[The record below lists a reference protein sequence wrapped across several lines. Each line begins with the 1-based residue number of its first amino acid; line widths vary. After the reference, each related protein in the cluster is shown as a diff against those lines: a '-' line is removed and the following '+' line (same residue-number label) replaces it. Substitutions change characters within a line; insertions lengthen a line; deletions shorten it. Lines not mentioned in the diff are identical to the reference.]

1 MAPKIN
7 NKILKN
13 YFKCSKRYQRVNRSK
28 IRSILQEFCSK
39 IGLKVDN
46 IILSRRKK
54 NAGVLQKPPKLTI
67 LKKQI
72 SKSQMAYQCM
82 KATDL
87 LNISNK
93 KYSLLRKLLKNINP
107 FFLPSKHWINEMK
120 FDLNNFFE
128 IIPNDKGF
136 YVNPEQK
143 IQFVC
148 KKFLINNPDYQ
159 KQTFRIKLSADV
171 TQISKTR
178 IQLLNFTFDLL
189 DDNNNISSVMSI
201 FVLGILNYF
210 HIKFDHYS
218 YSNENVTLLLN
229 LANFCEA
236 FAKICENLGILAKIC
251 KLKNYL
257 TSQISSF

>member
-1 MAPKIN
+1 MGPKIN
-7 NKILKN
+7 NKIMKN

-39 IGLKVDN
+39 IGLKVDS

-54 NAGVLQKPPKLTI
+54 NTGVFQKPPKLTI
-67 LKKQI
+67 LKNQI
-72 SKSQMAYQCM
+72 SKSQLAFRCM

-93 KYSLLRKLLKNINP
+93 KYHLLRKLLKNSPYI
-107 FFLPSKHWINEMK
+107 LPSKHWITEMK
-120 FDLNNFFE
+120 LDLNDFFE

-148 KKFLINNPDYQ
+148 KKFLIDNPDYQ
-159 KQTFRIKLSADV
+159 SQTFRIKLSADV

-189 DDNNNISSVMSI
+189 DDNKEISSVMSI
-201 FVLGILNYF
+201 FILGISIF
-210 HIKFDHYS
+210 FFI
-218 YSNENVTLLLN
+218 
-229 LANFCEA
+229 
-236 FAKICENLGILAKIC
+236 
-251 KLKNYL
+251 
-257 TSQISSF
+257 

>member
-1 MAPKIN
+1 MGPKKK

-39 IGLKVDN
+39 IGLKVDS

-54 NAGVLQKPPKLTI
+54 KSGVFQKPPKLTI
-67 LKKQI
+67 LKNQI
-72 SKSQMAYQCM
+72 SKSQLAFQCM

-93 KYSLLRKLLKNINP
+93 KYHLLRKLLKNSPYI
-107 FFLPSKHWINEMK
+107 LPSKHWITEMK
-120 FDLNNFFE
+120 FDLNDFFE

-136 YVNPEQK
+136 YANPEQK

-148 KKFLINNPDYQ
+148 KKFLIDNPDYPR
-159 KQTFRIKLSADV
+159 QTFRIKLSADV

-189 DDNNNISSVMSI
+189 DDNKEISSVMSI
-201 FVLGILNYF
+201 FILGISIF
-210 HIKFDHYS
+210 FFI
-218 YSNENVTLLLN
+218 
-229 LANFCEA
+229 
-236 FAKICENLGILAKIC
+236 
-251 KLKNYL
+251 
-257 TSQISSF
+257 

>member
-1 MAPKIN
+1 MGPKIN

-54 NAGVLQKPPKLTI
+54 NTGVFQKPPKLTI
-67 LKKQI
+67 LKNQI
-72 SKSQMAYQCM
+72 SKSQFAFQCM

-93 KYSLLRKLLKNINP
+93 KYHLLRKLLKNSP
-107 FFLPSKHWINEMK
+107 FILPSQHWITEMK
-120 FDLNNFFE
+120 LDLNDYFE
-128 IIPNDKGF
+128 IISNDKGF

-148 KKFLINNPDYQ
+148 KKFLIDNPDYQ
-159 KQTFRIKLSADV
+159 RQTFRIKLSADV

-189 DDNNNISSVMSI
+189 DENKGISSVMSI
-201 FVLGILNYF
+201 FILGILIFYF
-210 HIKFDHYS
+210 
-218 YSNENVTLLLN
+218 
-229 LANFCEA
+229 
-236 FAKICENLGILAKIC
+236 
-251 KLKNYL
+251 KN
-257 TSQISSF
+257 

>member
-1 MAPKIN
+1 MGPKIN

-39 IGLKVDN
+39 IGLKVES

-54 NAGVLQKPPKLTI
+54 NTGVFQKPPKLTI
-67 LKKQI
+67 LKNHI
-72 SKSQMAYQCM
+72 SKSQLAFRWM

-93 KYSLLRKLLKNINP
+93 KYHLLRKLLKNSPYI
-107 FFLPSKHWINEMK
+107 LPSKHWITEMK
-120 FDLNNFFE
+120 LDLNDFFE

-148 KKFLINNPDYQ
+148 KKFLIDNPDYQ
-159 KQTFRIKLSADV
+159 RQTFRIKLSADV

-189 DDNNNISSVMSI
+189 DDNKEISSVKSI
-201 FVLGILNYF
+201 FILGISIF
-210 HIKFDHYS
+210 FFI
-218 YSNENVTLLLN
+218 
-229 LANFCEA
+229 
-236 FAKICENLGILAKIC
+236 
-251 KLKNYL
+251 
-257 TSQISSF
+257 